1 MNGTMTISAG
11 NSNVLFKT
19 ANKKPLVLLDFQPS
33 KIYCCYEVIKAFFRV
48 ELGTSNGGGTV
59 NGRADVRD
67 IFELPSQNDYDEE
80 DQYNRVNTTGLFAAG
95 GFGQRIFFRQNTAIL
110 SQMEAIG
117 DSADNKGGFLQKGRK
132 LK

>member
-1 MNGTMTISAG
+1 MNIGVQLRTYELI
-11 NSNVLFKT
+11 KT
-19 ANKKPLVLLDFQPS
+19 
-33 KIYCCYEVIKAFFRV
+33 FFSV

-132 LK
+132 LKSNCNYYLVSKATSLNL